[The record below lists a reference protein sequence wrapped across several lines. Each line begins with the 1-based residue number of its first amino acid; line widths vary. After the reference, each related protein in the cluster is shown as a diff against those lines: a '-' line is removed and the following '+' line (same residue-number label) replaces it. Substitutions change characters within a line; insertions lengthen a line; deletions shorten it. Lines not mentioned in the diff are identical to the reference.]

1 MTLHLLKL
9 AVGIEH
15 FDHLKERQDRFMT
28 AVGNYQHT
36 TRMFPKRESELL
48 SGGSMFWV
56 IKRLVTVRQTIIA
69 LHREADP
76 DGRKYCVIELAPE
89 HVFVSPQRKRPF
101 QGWRYLKD
109 EDAPSDLSSTDG
121 YIDPDMPADMRAEL
135 GRIGLI

>member
-1 MTLHLLKL
+1 VTLHLLKL

-76 DGRKYCVIELAPE
+76 DGRKFLSHRRERGHSRAGDTSRMKMRQAIC
-89 HVFVSPQRKRPF
+89 RP
-101 QGWRYLKD
+101 RMATL
-109 EDAPSDLSSTDG
+109 
-121 YIDPDMPADMRAEL
+121 I
-135 GRIGLI
+135 RICRQICGQN